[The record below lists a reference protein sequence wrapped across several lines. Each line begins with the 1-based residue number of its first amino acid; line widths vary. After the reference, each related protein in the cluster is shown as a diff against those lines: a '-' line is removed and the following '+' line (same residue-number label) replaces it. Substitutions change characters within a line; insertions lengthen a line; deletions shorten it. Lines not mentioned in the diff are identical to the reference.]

1 MNTRGT
7 PIRIRSRH
15 LLDQGSNFHAHL
27 RLPTSAPRN
36 PGPIDP
42 EAFSLPSDHRVRLDH
57 VQGLSP
63 MGPVPESTTQNTRSF
78 LRSLGTPFFL
88 LSTPSCCRKAR
99 FSRAR
104 LPRSLKAAQIRIA
117 SHRSVSIMVQECGG
131 NALKNQW
138 LSTRRNFVEPPVQQS
153 WWMLA
158 QTMWKFTSAAAFGN
172 GFEAGLPLARENA

>member
-57 VQGLSP
+57 VQGFSP
-63 MGPVPESTTQNTRSF
+63 MGPD
-78 LRSLGTPFFL
+78 
-88 LSTPSCCRKAR
+88 
-99 FSRAR
+99 SREHDP
-104 LPRSLKAAQIRIA
+104 PRSLRAATMRIA
-117 SHRSVSIMVQECGG
+117 SHSSISIMEREYGG
-131 NALKNQW
+131 NEL
-138 LSTRRNFVEPPVQQS
+138 
-153 WWMLA
+153 
-158 QTMWKFTSAAAFGN
+158 
-172 GFEAGLPLARENA
+172 

>member
-88 LSTPSCCRKAR
+88 LSTASCCRKAR
-99 FSRAR
+99 FSRVR
-104 LPRSLKAAQIRIA
+104 SPRSLRAATMKIA
-117 SHRSVSIMVQECGG
+117 SHRSISIMERENGG
-131 NALKNQW
+131 NELKDQRLSSGRNVDDTAMEFWRTTPQCRSPDDTAGFGAASALATDASRTFN
-138 LSTRRNFVEPPVQQS
+138 R
-153 WWMLA
+153 
-158 QTMWKFTSAAAFGN
+158 
-172 GFEAGLPLARENA
+172 